1 MCFLYVLLFPQVD
14 DSVFCAGQIAL
25 VPCTMQL
32 VKAGTRTQAHL
43 SFSYVKKVL
52 EAVIGG
58 LTLAAVVQAHCY
70 AARRQD
76 IPTIRAVWESMLREA
91 EEEKVSPAFFRVVF
105 MECIQLIKKK
115 RSDWL
120 LYYRCNGNID

>member
-1 MCFLYVLLFPQVD
+1 MCVFLVCSPFSQVD

-58 LTLAAVVQAHCY
+58 LTLASVVQAHCY
-70 AARRQD
+70 ATRRQD
-76 IPTIRAVWESMLREA
+76 IATIRAVWESMLREA
-91 EEEKVSPAFFRVVF
+91 KEEKVSPAFFIVVF
-105 MECIQLIKKK
+105 MECIQMIKKK
-115 RSDWL
+115 RGDWL
-120 LYYRCNGNID
+120 F